1 MRLRILSRY
10 VLKEFVM
17 PLGLSLVAF
26 AVVFVVIDLVDR
38 LSAFIDRDA
47 GLGSLFVYYAYYLPE
62 IAVLVLPM
70 AVLLAGLFC
79 MGGLIQRGELLAMK
93 AAGVSL
99 YQVVIPLQV
108 FALVVSLFAI
118 VLADQ
123 VVPRANRARGR
134 IEQPRQSKVGPR
146 SIRVQVALRDTGG
159 RIFSMGEYD
168 KGSMQGRQVVID
180 RYRNGSL
187 VERVRAEEAIWEEF
201 EWHLINGDLRTF
213 GAKRASYASFAMRIA
228 RDVTLRPEDFA
239 RDVLP
244 EDQMTY
250 SELAEFIARKER
262 NGGQALRESVTLHL
276 RLAFPFANFVI
287 ALFGLPMASRMR
299 RSGRPLQIGMCLLI
313 CFAFYGCIQLGRAMG
328 WNDVVAPFWG
338 AWSANFLFGAIGIVL
353 LLTTR
358 K

>member
-26 AVVFVVIDLVDR
+26 AVVFVVIDMVDR

-159 RIFSMGEYD
+159 RIFSM
-168 KGSMQGRQVVID
+168 V
-180 RYRNGSL
+180 
-187 VERVRAEEAIWEEF
+187 
-201 EWHLINGDLRTF
+201 
-213 GAKRASYASFAMRIA
+213 
-228 RDVTLRPEDFA
+228 
-239 RDVLP
+239 
-244 EDQMTY
+244 
-250 SELAEFIARKER
+250 
-262 NGGQALRESVTLHL
+262 
-276 RLAFPFANFVI
+276 
-287 ALFGLPMASRMR
+287 
-299 RSGRPLQIGMCLLI
+299 
-313 CFAFYGCIQLGRAMG
+313 
-328 WNDVVAPFWG
+328 
-338 AWSANFLFGAIGIVL
+338 
-353 LLTTR
+353 
-358 K
+358 